1 MKFEEAYYGWTEAA
15 RLFGV
20 CERTFRRYI
29 DRYEEEGLD
38 GLIDKQLEQSSHRRA
53 PAEEIVALTERYRKR
68 HLGPKR
74 GRSEFCAGNDRS
86 STHLLIFLP

>member
-1 MKFEEAYYGWTEAA
+1 MA

-68 HLGPKR
+68 HLGPKEGVPNSAR
-74 GRSEFCAGNDRS
+74 GMIDHRLTC
-86 STHLLIFLP
+86 